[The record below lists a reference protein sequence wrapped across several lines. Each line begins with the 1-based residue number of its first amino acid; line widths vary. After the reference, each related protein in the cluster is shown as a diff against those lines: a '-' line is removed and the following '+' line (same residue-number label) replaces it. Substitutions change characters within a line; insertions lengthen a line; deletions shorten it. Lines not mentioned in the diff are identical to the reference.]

1 MTSFVMAGLDPAIHV
16 FLLLCR
22 QDVDARDKPGH
33 DELKRTSEPG
43 FLMDL
48 IADHISHRFG
58 ALEVLDDVSFTV
70 GSGEV
75 VAIVGPSGCGKSTL
89 LSVLGGLL
97 QPSAGRAE
105 LRGAAPADSRNP
117 LTFVFQD
124 FALLPWCTVEQN
136 VEFPLLHMGLAVGER
151 REIVSDALRRTS
163 LADFR
168 ATYPKQL
175 SGGMRQRVGIARAL
189 AVRPAILLM
198 DEPLSALDSQTREL
212 LLEDFI
218 RLLADGSMGAV
229 YVTHNLEEA
238 VRLADRIVVLS
249 RRPGRVREIV
259 SIPVSRSERG
269 DINGRGR
276 LLALQSELWSLI
288 REHAID
294 AEREVQHA

>member
-1 MTSFVMAGLDPAIHV
+1 
-16 FLLLCR
+16 
-22 QDVDARDKPGH
+22 VDARDKPGH
-33 DELKRTSEPG
+33 DGLKATLENADQ
-43 FLMDL
+43 MDL

-58 ALEVLDDVSFTV
+58 ALEVLDGVSFTV
-70 GSGEV
+70 GAGEV

-89 LSVLGGLL
+89 LSILGGLL
-97 QPSAGRAE
+97 QPSGGAAK
-105 LRGAAPADSRNP
+105 LRGALPAGSLNP

-124 FALLPWCTVEQN
+124 FALLPWCTVAEN
-136 VEFPLLHMGLAVGER
+136 VEFPLLHAGLGTAER
-151 REIVSDALRRTS
+151 SAIVDDALRRTG

-168 ATYPKQL
+168 GTYPKQL

-212 LLEDFI
+212 LMEDFI
-218 RLLADGSMGAV
+218 NLLADGSMGAV

-259 SIPVSRSERG
+259 AIPLTRGERG
-269 DINGRGR
+269 DINARGQ

-288 REHAID
+288 RKQAID